1 MEPLPLLLF
10 AWGGKWL
17 PITVHMLEI
26 IQQVLEVLQHLYG
39 IG

>member
-1 MEPLPLLLF
+1 MEPLPLLLI

-17 PITVHMLEI
+17 PIAVHMLELI
-26 IQQVLEVLQHLYG
+26 RHALEVLAHLYG